1 MCKERCVKPRGAL
14 PSPPFW
20 TQVLTKK
27 VGVELYPPAYPSI
40 LYLKSALIAHLVGLE
55 KFYNSCKDTIL
66 IHPVA
71 VEISRVSDQLPFFLS
86 WGREKKVG
94 EGRGSYISTLHLSK
108 VSTPPIT
115 AYLLHMDH
123 TGVIYST
130 PGCDV
135 QGPFARLWV
144 SPVPSLLYPILTTP
158 TS

>member
-1 MCKERCVKPRGAL
+1 MTL

-27 VGVELYPPAYPSI
+27 VGVELYPPASPSI
-40 LYLKSALIAHLVGLE
+40 LYFKSVLIAHLVGLE
-55 KFYNSCKDTIL
+55 NFYNSCKDTIL

-71 VEISRVSDQLPFFLS
+71 VEISRVSDQLPLFLS
-86 WGREKKVG
+86 WGGREESG
-94 EGRGSYISTLHLSK
+94 EGRWTYISTLHLSK
-108 VSTPPIT
+108 VSTPPFM
-115 AYLLHMDH
+115 AYLLHIVH

-144 SPVPSLLYPILTTP
+144 SPVPSLLCPILTTP